1 MILSP
6 PLNWFTPLRLA
17 LGPTWYCQMSIVL
30 FLSLPTKEN
39 ETMTIFLSTPKE
51 GSVSLIK
58 GPFLDANT
66 PPTVSTITFPWTDDK
81 LLAKWIH
88 LPLSASSLEYWDESS
103 SIAGDVDFTTARAA
117 YTAASGS
124 NLNICPCYGDG
135 KYVLVSLQKNSALIK
150 IDVASEVAED
160 IYR

>member
-1 MILSP
+1 
-6 PLNWFTPLRLA
+6 
-17 LGPTWYCQMSIVL
+17 
-30 FLSLPTKEN
+30 LPTKEN